1 MISKQ
6 HLRLQPP
13 TAKSFELIQ
22 QSKWQDII
30 QFILD
35 TTEGKEEVKSI
46 GIDLLY
52 TAVQYR
58 APVDLI
64 IFLFDI
70 IERESEDHRV
80 TLDPTL
86 LRKALYHPTTS
97 NDTNVCIDQYS
108 RRWESNE
115 RMNVASFLSEKIQYN
130 AHRRSSLV
138 N

>member
-1 MISKQ
+1 MVNK
-6 HLRLQPP
+6 H
-13 TAKSFELIQ
+13 TTKSLELIQ
-22 QSKWQDII
+22 QSKWHDII
-30 QFILD
+30 RFILD

-46 GIDLLY
+46 GIELLY

-64 IFLFDI
+64 MFLFDL
-70 IERESEDHRV
+70 IERENENHPV
-80 TLDPTL
+80 ILDATL

-97 NDTNVCIDQYS
+97 NDTNVCMDQCS

-115 RMNVASFLSEKIQYN
+115 RMNVASFLSEKIQHN

>member
-6 HLRLQPP
+6 YLFPQPYK
-13 TAKSFELIQ
+13 AKSFELIQ

-64 IFLFDI
+64 MFLFDL
-70 IERESEDHRV
+70 IERQSEGHQV
-80 TLDPTL
+80 TLNPTL
-86 LRKALYHPTTS
+86 LRKALYHPTT
-97 NDTNVCIDQYS
+97 NNGTNVCIDQYA

-115 RMNVASFLSEKIQYN
+115 RMNVASFLSEKIK
-130 AHRRSSLV
+130 
-138 N
+138 